1 MHDAP
6 LTRVTGSS
14 DSVPTEASGPYR
26 DVVLGVDIREDCDA
40 VIAFAFDAAARRA
53 AGLRVVHGWTTPLVY
68 TQYAAVD
75 AGQAVAQALSD
86 LLMPWRQKFPSVN
99 VVEQA
104 LFGGASQQLVH
115 ASQDAELV
123 VVGRRS
129 TTGRAQVISDRSPTR
144 SCITRPR
151 PSLSSRTGEQQGGTR
166 VRGRPVDQ

>member
-86 LLMPWRQKFPSVN
+86 LLGSMAIGERSDSGTLTSRLSWPHPQPNAPVPSV
-99 VVEQA
+99 A
-104 LFGGASQQLVH
+104 A
-115 ASQDAELV
+115 
-123 VVGRRS
+123 GR
-129 TTGRAQVISDRSPTR
+129 
-144 SCITRPR
+144 
-151 PSLSSRTGEQQGGTR
+151 SRIR
-166 VRGRPVDQ
+166 